1 MVTVILDA
9 PVLER
14 PVLGTTADL
23 PGNKG
28 DAIALRLRSAS
39 SSFSGTMQLL
49 SVQCHKAM
57 RALHAFCREVED
69 IANGEASRALKHTL
83 LGNWRSEI
91 ARLYAGRPQQGSTIL
106 WCGICTRMRST
117 LWKRRCRG

>member
-1 MVTVILDA
+1 MVTVNLDA

-49 SVQCHKAM
+49 SVQCRKAM

-83 LGNWRSEI
+83 WAIGAAKLRGFMQGVRSMSSL
-91 ARLYAGRPQQGSTIL
+91 AR
-106 WCGICTRMRST
+106 
-117 LWKRRCRG
+117 